1 MLYLRISKVRL
12 ALKLFRGE
20 PAISE
25 LDWNF
30 SAIHKSSPHFS
41 TCVWFGPPLRLTATS
56 TCSWIGRPVSGLPIA
71 TPRPFQT
78 RFPCGSG
85 ALHLNLATIGNS
97 LARSTKSTMS
107 HALIVLHLLVSIGF
121 QVLFHSPPG
130 VLFTFPSRYYSAIGH
145 QVVFSLG
152 GWAPLLPTGFL
163 VSGGTLVPAAGPPLS
178 STGLLPSSVP
188 LSIGLPLDS
197 FHCFS
202 PARNPKNP

>member
-1 MLYLRISKVRL
+1 MWPPSPFSALPPHISSMRL

-41 TCVWFGPPLRLTATS
+41 TCVWFGPPLRLTTTS
-56 TCSWIGRPVSGLPIA
+56 TCSWIGRPVSGLPPA
-71 TPRPFQT
+71 THRPVKT

-85 ALHLNLATIGNS
+85 AEHLNLAAKGNS

-107 HALIVLHLLVSIGF
+107 HSLIVLHLLVNIGF

-130 VLFTFPSRYYSAIGH
+130 VLFTFPSRYC
-145 QVVFSLG
+145 
-152 GWAPLLPTGFL
+152 
-163 VSGGTLVPAAGPPLS
+163 TL
-178 STGLLPSSVP
+178 SV
-188 LSIGLPLDS
+188 I
-197 FHCFS
+197 
-202 PARNPKNP
+202 K